1 MFTMVWMSSA
11 LSTMTVRPVR
21 ACRTGRGHCV
31 LFVHIFLFCAALTA
45 PGRLQAQES
54 AAFYGRPVSSID
66 YHADRPLEK
75 SHFDSLIGIKPG
87 DPLTH
92 TALKGAMQALYDT
105 GNFSSIA
112 ADASPEGSGVRLI
125 FDLRLNY
132 YFNLFTVEGD
142 VDFAGR
148 SPAEVLS
155 LPVGEP
161 FSETRLEASRLA
173 LEKYLKDQGFYRA
186 QVRTQVAR
194 DEATR
199 QVDTTF
205 EVKPG
210 ELARISSVD
219 ISGIPPSEEAIIRE
233 KLGFQPG
240 QKYKRSR
247 LRRRV
252 GSLRQY
258 FVSRGF
264 LAASPALKEVY
275 EPADNT
281 VALILEVTGFGRIRV
296 VVDGFKIDRTR
307 LRRLLPVLSGGGVQ
321 QDLLEEGQAN
331 LKDYLDEQGYPEAV
345 VDVHEERDAN
355 GVLVV
360 RYSIEAGRKVTVAS
374 VGFEDNK
381 VLSAEDL
388 LKVIQIQPSHFLQ
401 KSIYSVMRLDSDVES
416 IRTLYNSRGYLD
428 AEIIPLV
435 KSEKGAEKL
444 SIVFVCRE
452 GPLYRAGSVEVKGNQ
467 ALATATL
474 LQKMELRKGGAYS
487 PHIAERDRQ
496 ALLAAYNDAGFLQAR
511 VTYRAGKPDEKKT
524 CSVEFEITE
533 GSRVLVDRVL
543 VLGNRR
549 TRESVIDKRILLRK
563 DEPLSLGKML
573 QTQQGL
579 YSTGVFDRVRV
590 AQQDPE
596 STTPYQNVIVRLDEA
611 SRFTIRYGLGYQ
623 ETEKLR
629 GTVEL
634 SDISIFG
641 TGRRADLSLRGS
653 RIEQF
658 GVLNFQQPRYRYPP
672 VDTYLTLSAQAKR
685 EVSFDVKRYNIS
697 YQLGK
702 GLSGHSWALFRYN
715 FQNVR
720 VSNVTAEP
728 SREDTPRNLSTFSA
742 IYINDTRDNYLDP
755 ERGFF
760 TSTDF
765 SVTTKLLGSNNYVS
779 LFTQNNY
786 FRKIRNSILMA
797 TSLRFGAMK
806 PYGGDTEIPISQ
818 RFFAG
823 GASTLRGFETDE
835 AGPVNPA
842 NGEPLGGNALF
853 IFNIEARLPIM
864 RLFSVAGFYDT
875 GNVFAQLS
883 DMTLPGFSH
892 DVGLGIRI
900 KTPFG
905 PLRADYGVNL
915 NLPPDRRALG
925 FKTGHLFLTI
935 GPPF

>member
-1 MFTMVWMSSA
+1 MSWLFLA
-11 LSTMTVRPVR
+11 FLSMTIPPSGGRSSCRSR
-21 ACRTGRGHCV
+21 AFFVTLL
-31 LFVHIFLFCAALTA
+31 LFGLVPLV
-45 PGRLQAQES
+45 PGSLQAQDETS
-54 AAFYGRPVSSID
+54 FYGRPISRID
-66 YHADRPLEK
+66 YRADRPLEK
-75 SHFDSLIGIKPG
+75 SHFDSLIGLKPG
-87 DPLTH
+87 DLLTH
-92 TALKGAMQALYDT
+92 TALKRAMQVLYDT
-105 GNFSSIA
+105 GNFSEIA
-112 ADASPEGSGVRLI
+112 ADASQESAGVHLI
-125 FDLRLNY
+125 FDLRLVY
-132 YFNLFTVEGD
+132 YFNLFTIEGD
-142 VDFAGR
+142 IDFGGR
-148 SPAEVLS
+148 APAEVLS

-161 FSETRLEASRLA
+161 YSDARLGESRLA
-173 LEKYLKDQGFYRA
+173 LEKYLKDQGLYQA
-186 QVRTQVAR
+186 QVREQVFR
-194 DEATR
+194 DEAAR

-205 EVKPG
+205 EVTPG
-210 ELARISSVD
+210 ELARIRSVD
-219 ISGIPPSEEAIIRE
+219 ISGVPRAEEATVRE
-233 KLGFQPG
+233 KLGFRPG
-240 QKYKRSR
+240 EKFKRSR
-247 LRRRV
+247 LRRRI
-252 GSLRQY
+252 SALRQY
-258 FVSRGF
+258 FISRGF
-264 LAASPALKEVY
+264 LTASPVLKDIY
-275 EPADNT
+275 EPSDNT
-281 VALILEVTGFGRIRV
+281 VALVLVVTDFGRIRV
-296 VVDGFKIDRTR
+296 VVDGFKIDRTH
-307 LRRLLPVLSGGGVQ
+307 LRRLLPVLSGEGVQ
-321 QDLLEEGQAN
+321 QDLLEEGQRN

-345 VDVHEERDAN
+345 VDVNQERGEN
-355 GVLVV
+355 GVLVL
-360 RYSIEAGRKVTVAS
+360 RYSVEAGRRVTVAS
-374 VGFEDNK
+374 VGFEGNK
-381 VLSAEDL
+381 AVSAQDL
-388 LKVIQIQPSHFLQ
+388 LSVIQIQPAHFLK
-401 KSIYSVMRLDSDVES
+401 KSVYSVAQLDSDVDS
-416 IRTLYNSRGYLD
+416 IRTLYDSRGYLD
-428 AEIIPLV
+428 AEVIPLV
-435 KSEKGAEKL
+435 KSEKGAERL
-444 SIVFVCRE
+444 SIVFLCKE

-474 LQKMELRKGGAYS
+474 LQKMELRQGRPYS

-511 VTYRAGKPDEKKT
+511 VIYRAGKPDAEKT

-533 GSRVLVDRVL
+533 GNQVLVDNIL
-543 VLGNRR
+543 VLGNRH
-549 TRESVIDKRILLRK
+549 TRESVIDKRIQLRH
-563 DEPLSLGKML
+563 DQPLSLGKML

-596 STTPYQNVIVRLDEA
+596 NPTPYQNVIVRLDEA
-611 SRFTIRYGLGYQ
+611 SRYTIRYGLGYQ

-634 SDISIFG
+634 SDVNIFG
-641 TGRRADLSLRGS
+641 TGRRADLSVRAS

-672 VDTYLTLSAQAKR
+672 VDTFLTLSAQAKR
-685 EVSFDVKRYNIS
+685 QVSFDEKRYDIS

-755 ERGFF
+755 EKGFF

-779 LFTQNNY
+779 LFTQNSY
-786 FRKIRNSILMA
+786 FRKVRESILLA
-797 TSLRFGAMK
+797 ASLRFGAMK

-823 GASTLRGFETDE
+823 GASTLRGFETDQ
-835 AGPVNPA
+835 AGPVNPT

-853 IFNIEARLPIM
+853 IFNVEARLPIM
-864 RLFSVAGFYDT
+864 RVFSLAGFYDT

-883 DMTLPGFSH
+883 DMTLPRFSH
-892 DVGLGIRI
+892 AVGVGLRI

-905 PLRADYGVNL
+905 PLRADYGFNL
-915 NLPPDRRALG
+915 NLPQDLKKLG